1 MTVRRHPNVVHQDEV
16 EPTEVARGAHRLT
29 RRALGA
35 AAGNRQLG
43 ASIYEVPPGARSYPR
58 HWHGANEE
66 AIYVLSGT
74 GTARIGAAEVAI
86 GAGDWLAFPVGPDHA
101 HQLVND
107 GAAPLVYLCVA
118 TNHTCEVVGYP
129 DSRKLKALA
138 GPTWDALWVNH
149 TTRAEAPLDYWVGE
163 PAAE

>member
-101 HQLVND
+101 HQSSTM
-107 GAAPLVYLCVA
+107 APRRWCTCASRPTTPARSSA
-118 TNHTCEVVGYP
+118 TP
-129 DSRKLKALA
+129 
-138 GPTWDALWVNH
+138 
-149 TTRAEAPLDYWVGE
+149 TRAS
-163 PAAE
+163 